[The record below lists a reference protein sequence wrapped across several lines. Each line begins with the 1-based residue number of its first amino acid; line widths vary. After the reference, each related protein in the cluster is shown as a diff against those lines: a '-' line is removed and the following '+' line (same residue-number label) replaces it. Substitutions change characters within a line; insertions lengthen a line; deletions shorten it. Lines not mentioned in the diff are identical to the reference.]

1 VFTPHN
7 HLPAKSYMHMIILSQ
22 SFADWRPEGI
32 FWIVYGP
39 NAATSEKIQSIGF
52 YLWIWD
58 RYHLS
63 L

>member
-1 VFTPHN
+1 MVH
-7 HLPAKSYMHMIILSQ
+7 ARDYSLSQ
-22 SFADWRPEGI
+22 LFADWRPEGI

-39 NAATSEKIQSIGF
+39 NAATSEKIQSLGF